1 MSRLP
6 LLAASL
12 VVCTLAAPSPARA
25 QHADAGLAGLLAN
38 LILRDIVTPSN
49 EGGAPGSVLPHDAHF
64 SPFNRQYLGLLSARQ
79 GLPEIATVAAFN
91 RALATELATFP
102 LGSSSGGF
110 VYTFEP
116 STGAFSR
123 ESSSFGPAFAERS
136 RTIGARRMNLGFSY
150 RYSSY
155 DTFEGRGLRDNH
167 INFYLPH
174 NDCCPGQTS
183 DGSAVGDGK
192 LGPDPAAV
200 AFEGDLVRVSLDMR
214 ARTDTA
220 AFFFA
225 YGLTNRWDIGVAIP
239 LVRVDLDAT
248 ANAEMLRL
256 STADRPLIHGFQV
269 GHPEATTARV
279 NAAGSAAGLG
289 DILLR
294 SKCNLA
300 QAGPTGLAATLDLR
314 LPTGNED
321 DLLGAGAFQAKVALV
336 ASTGWDRFA
345 QHFGVGY
352 TFSGKGHL
360 EPLLGDGTAFV
371 ADAFGSGARAVN
383 DEFNVVAGVEW
394 AAHPRLTIVGD
405 LLGRTLRD
413 AGRLSLVTKS
423 FPYVL
428 QGQSG
433 PTRTAQFDEF
443 SWRGGNLNLLT
454 STVGFKANVKD
465 YLLLSGH
472 VLVPL
477 TDAGLR
483 DRIALVV
490 GMDFSLP

>member
-1 MSRLP
+1 MPRLP
-6 LLAASL
+6 LA
-12 VVCTLAAPSPARA
+12 VVCLTVCSLALPGAARA

-64 SPFNRQYLGLLSARQ
+64 SPFNRQYLGLLSAQQ
-79 GLPEIATVAAFN
+79 GVPEIATVAAFN

-136 RTIGARRMNLGFSY
+136 RTIGARRINLGFSY
-150 RYSSY
+150 RYGSY
-155 DTFEGRGLRDNH
+155 DTFEGRGLRDNE

-174 NDCCPGQTS
+174 NDCCPGQAP
-183 DGSAVGDGK
+183 DGTAVGDGK

-200 AFEGDLVRVSLDMR
+200 AFEGDLVQVSLDLR

-225 YGLTNRWDIGVAIP
+225 YGLTNRWDVGVAVP
-239 LVRVDLDAT
+239 LVRVDLDAR
-248 ANAEMLRL
+248 ANAEILRL
-256 STADRPLIHGFQV
+256 STANRPLIHSFRAGD
-269 GHPEATTARV
+269 PNATTAQV
-279 NAAGSAAGLG
+279 AAAGSATGLG

-294 SKCNLA
+294 TKYNFA
-300 QAGPTGLAATLDLR
+300 QSGAAGLAATLDLR
-314 LPTGNED
+314 LPTGREE
-321 DLLGAGAFQAKVALV
+321 DLLGAGAAQAKVALV
-336 ASTGWDRFA
+336 GSTGWDRFA
-345 QHFGVGY
+345 QHFAVGY
-352 TFSGKGHL
+352 TFSGKGNL
-360 EPLLGDGTAFV
+360 EPLLGDGADFV
-371 ADAFGSGARAVN
+371 ADAFGRDARAVSN
-383 DEFNVVAGVEW
+383 ELNFVAGAEW
-394 AAHPRLTIVGD
+394 VAHPRLTIVGD

-413 AGRLSLVTKS
+413 AGRLSLVSKS

-433 PTRTAQFDEF
+433 PGQTARFDEF
-443 SWRGGNLNLLT
+443 AWREGHLNLLT
-454 STVGFKANVKD
+454 GTIGFKANLKD
-465 YLLLSGH
+465 YLLVSGH
-472 VLVPL
+472 VLAPL

-483 DRIALVV
+483 DRVAFVV